1 MEDFRL
7 VEGGLVLNKFD
18 SDMLNLSGSGGG
30 DAIAADSSADSSLI
44 SDIKLDPLPLREVL
58 RGDKGLLVPRSKV
71 FDFFS
76 RVVPRTG
83 IASLPGPS
91 NAGFSWSSE
100 GGFRPV
106 EFSLLANKQPLVEIS
121 FLSEVPFKTSVCSL
135 RFFVTETSLLST
147 EFRSNGFFV

>member
-18 SDMLNLSGSGGG
+18 SDTLNLSGSGGG

-76 RVVPRTG
+76 RVEPRTG

-91 NAGFSWSSE
+91 NAGFSCSSG

-106 EFSLLANKQPLVEIS
+106 EYSLLVNKLPLVEIS

-135 RFFVTETSLLST
+135 RFFVTETSLLPT